1 MSETDYDEEEN
12 EFINALLE
20 EYYDDVFE
28 NNTTDDLADNL
39 AIDEPAEILRVAPAE
54 PMAQF
59 LSLRPSEPR
68 GCNDTYDATYYVGD
82 VEPYI
87 KPTYKDI
94 ANYGASHELGFLWLF
109 KKSSKSLDK
118 PIYEVIKHKRQG
130 EIIIHRF
137 YKKYGKDAEFR
148 AWSAC
153 DPLHILP
160 HLIKNNDLY
169 ENITAYPH
177 KVYFDIDGKPAEGKT
192 KIDDYLPEYLH
203 IINKLFKNANIAVSG
218 SITDKKISF
227 HITLSNYL
235 ITNDDE
241 REQIKKLSTL
251 LNRARNSDEF
261 DFKVYDKN
269 RAMKF
274 INQSKPQE
282 NRPQKIM
289 IGEPRAHFITA
300 FFDAEQLPFPDW
312 RDDFDADDYDAVFS
326 PVRLQLR
333 IQKNRAPFN
342 IGELPRLVF
351 SGAIDFDILDA
362 TPAQLLSITPLTD
375 EQPNAYTRKIARY
388 CIKNGVAFADFMA
401 WRIRNKRIRQGDEA
415 PRIYE
420 RWARNWE
427 EMQND
432 GYAVISCDSLRYI
445 ILHCYPSLLVDKH
458 FYNFKMLFNLELEN
472 IERLEVARLNND
484 IYTDSQN
491 KFICVNIGM
500 GGGKTAETI
509 KFLKRMTSAGS
520 SYCWSSPSVA
530 LAQNTKHRLEAE
542 GVPVLYYGDCKS
554 RYEKEQKLN
563 TSDALLICL
572 NSMSYITSKK
582 FDILIIDEI
591 ETFLNKWF
599 NNDTLNNDKVNKTLI
614 WSNFLRI
621 IRDAKKV
628 IFLDAFTS
636 KITMNFINSVEA
648 EAVPLLITRANEEST
663 RQIQFL
669 ESYYTWLNDIIQDLK
684 DGRKLFIFYPYKSRI
699 KRGRYDH
706 LPSMEELQKIFIDAI
721 GTAKPINGRIYNGDI
736 GKAETLD
743 LYNVNEA
750 WENVNFIICN
760 TKITVGVNY
769 DNMHN
774 VFDRVYMGIA
784 GFNAPRDIL
793 QVSYRARALS
803 SDLIKICFI
812 DKHNKNADYID
823 DKHYIDCGQNEIYN
837 KLVNNLILE
846 RNAPIQQA
854 IIYLCNMA
862 HYNIIDSNNYIN
874 ETVKKKIQNL
884 IESTEITH
892 KYENIEI
899 INDEQEAEIKE
910 KIYTQEAT
918 QYEMLQHKKFYYDL
932 KFKKL
937 DELKQTC
944 DHIQYTE
951 SERARLR
958 ACLWDN
964 KYFKFID
971 AVQVITYD
979 RPAGIYKIFKEFE
992 SLFDGAIFPT
1002 DDHLKSIIK
1011 NKTKLND
1018 ELLTLIFEN
1027 FKLKYLTKKSTTH
1040 KILRAVYNTTF
1051 NKHIIT
1057 IKVDKSRNVSA
1068 TVNEDIIL
1076 TFYDVRAITRRLVKM
1091 GADEIAEL
1099 IEEGRRTY
1107 TEAAEKSISKIEP
1120 PEEATP
1126 DILDTYIIIEDIKKR
1141 AELRT
1146 KSDEGDTTEEDEDE
1160 DIIEIINE

>member
-1 MSETDYDEEEN
+1 LAEYYEDIFEEET
-12 EFINALLE
+12 A
-20 EYYDDVFE
+20 
-28 NNTTDDLADNL
+28 DDLADNL
-39 AIDEPAEILRVAPAE
+39 AQDTPAEILRIAHRNEETAE
-54 PMAQF
+54 ILTQP
-59 LSLRPSEPR
+59 
-68 GCNDTYDATYYVGD
+68 TYDATYYAG
-82 VEPYI
+82 EISEYI
-87 KPTYKDI
+87 KPTYADI
-94 ANYGASHELGFLWLF
+94 TKYGASHELGFLWLF

-177 KVYFDIDGKPAEGKT
+177 KVYFDIDGKPTEGKT

-203 IINKLFKNANIAVSG
+203 IINKLFNGANIAVSG

-235 ITNDDE
+235 ITNDDQ
-241 REQIKKLSTL
+241 REQIKKLTIL

-300 FFDAEQLPFPDW
+300 FFDAEQLQFPSW
-312 RDDFDADDYDAVFS
+312 RDDFNADEYDAVFS
-326 PVRLQLR
+326 PIKLQLR
-333 IQKNRAPFN
+333 VQKEREPFN

-351 SGAIDFDILDA
+351 TGAIDFDILEA

-401 WRIRNKRIRQGDEA
+401 WRIRNKRIRHEDEA

-432 GYAVISCDSLRYI
+432 GFAVISCDSLRYI
-445 ILHCYPSLLVDKH
+445 ILQCYPSLLVDKH

-472 IERLEVARLNND
+472 IERLEVERLNND
-484 IYTDSQN
+484 IYTDSPN

-509 KFLKRMTSAGS
+509 EFLKRMTTAGS

-554 RYEKEQKLN
+554 AYEKSQKLN

-572 NSMSYITSKK
+572 NSMAYITSKK

-614 WSNFLRI
+614 WANFLRI

-636 KITMNFINSVEA
+636 KITMNFINSIEA
-648 EAVPLLITRANEEST
+648 EAVPLLITRANETST

-669 ESYYTWLNDIIQDLK
+669 ESYYTWINDIIQDIK
-684 DGRKLFIFYPYKSRI
+684 AGKKLFIFYPYKSRI
-699 KRGRYDH
+699 KRGRYGH
-706 LPSMEELQKIFIDAI
+706 LPSMEELQKMIIDETI
-721 GTAKPINGRIYNGDI
+721 KQIPTINGRIYNGDI

-750 WENVNFIICN
+750 WANVNFIICN

-769 DNMHN
+769 DNLHN
-774 VFDRVYMGIA
+774 TFDSVYMGIA

-812 DKHNKNADYID
+812 DKHSKNSDYID
-823 DKHYIDCGQNEIYN
+823 DKHYIDGGRNDIYN
-837 KLVNNLILE
+837 KLADNLILE
-846 RNAPIQQA
+846 RYAPIQQT
-854 IIYLCNMA
+854 IIFMCNLA
-862 HYNIIDSNNYIN
+862 HYNIVDSDNYAN

-892 KYENIEI
+892 KYADIEI
-899 INDEQEAEIKE
+899 IDDEQEAEIKQR
-910 KIYTQEAT
+910 IYSQEAT
-918 QYEMLQHKKFYYDL
+918 QYEMLQHKKYYYDRQFRTQDDL
-932 KFKKL
+932 KT
-937 DELKQTC
+937 TC
-944 DHIQYTE
+944 DHIE
-951 SERARLR
+951 FNEAENKRLR
-958 ACLWDN
+958 GAFWDL
-964 KYFKFID
+964 KYFKFMD

-979 RPAGIYKIFKEFE
+979 KPAGIYKIFKEFE
-992 SLFDGAIFPT
+992 SLFDGSFFPT

-1011 NKTKLND
+1011 NKTKLKD
-1018 ELLTLIFEN
+1018 ELLTLIFDN

-1051 NKHIIT
+1051 NKNMIS

-1068 TVNEDIIL
+1068 TINEDL
-1076 TFYDVRAITRRLVKM
+1076 TPIFYMVQTMTRRLVKM
-1091 GADEIAEL
+1091 SQQEINEIIEADRASNIAKQ
-1099 IEEGRRTY
+1099 EEQ
-1107 TEAAEKSISKIEP
+1107 
-1120 PEEATP
+1120 EEAQPAIMLNTE
-1126 DILDTYIIIEDIKKR
+1126 IIIDDIKKR

-1160 DIIEIINE
+1160 YEAENIINE